1 MSVSAIVYS
10 TINENFPAAGQDN
23 DSQGFR
29 DNFARIKTAL
39 GTAQGEITYLNTN
52 AVDKTQNNDLG
63 GNTISNLILKN
74 SGIRSDSS
82 LNSAANISVITFSEY
97 QYKRYAVGNTTNIFQ
112 IDNFPVG
119 CYAQM
124 FLEIVSSSG
133 TKRVQFQPG
142 VLNNTLGSPTQYLH
156 LGAGFTTNNYLDLA
170 ATDSGGKV
178 QTYLFNV
185 ASPDGGINTYVR
197 LVDIF
202 KKQV

>member
-119 CYAQM
+119 SYAQM
-124 FLEIVSSSG
+124 FLEVVSSSG